1 MFQEGD
7 VVFAKHER
15 YVDLWPAKILK
26 LNCKTSNAKVQYLP
40 TGYDFRFGSVS
51 LANCEPFNEETNK
64 KVLKLHKGRMAY
76 LRALEEIAKIQNKEM
91 NLSSNEV
98 CEFFDMK
105 NVQLRF
111 SGANYRNITT
121 YELFDEIFRS
131 KIQDANPEKNPD
143 CPYDHQQFTKVV
155 KAHWEE
161 FQVKA
166 YSEET
171 DSSDSDEDD
180 LKTKVISL
188 QKETESL
195 KCQLKILNDS
205 HQDLKKFVMSQNQNN
220 LQIKHEIPSTKNTE
234 NQSVVRFR
242 TGKIKGIDFD
252 FLSHMRNNRQIKQN
266 IPSFNEN
273 PANQSFTSAENVK
286 KKL

>member
-1 MFQEGD
+1 MRISYFQMFQEGD

-64 KVLKLHKGRMAY
+64 KFVKLHKGRMAY
-76 LRALEEIAKIQNKEM
+76 LRALEEIAKIQNKDM

-105 NVQLRF
+105 NVQLRY
-111 SGANYRNITT
+111 SSSNYRNIIT
-121 YELFDEIFRS
+121 YELFDETFRS

-180 LKTKVISL
+180 LKTKVTSL
-188 QKETESL
+188 QKETESP

-220 LQIKHEIPSTKNTE
+220 LQIKQEIPS
-234 NQSVVRFR
+234 
-242 TGKIKGIDFD
+242 I
-252 FLSHMRNNRQIKQN
+252 
-266 IPSFNEN
+266 NEN
-273 PANQSFTSAENVK
+273 PSNQSCASAENVK
-286 KKL
+286 GPETFAFDSD